1 MYLYLYSYLFRYYY
15 WGDRACE
22 ASSASIS
29 ALIDSFVERKTT
41 SVLLLPVQISSFQYI
56 MCTVYT
62 SIKLTK
68 ARTDNGTPD
77 VELKIHQQ
85 TNRYSSPPSPLQTR
99 TFNKYTYTNIH
110 TCKNVHKNLSRWTS
124 NIFRPEYH
132 FTFHRVILTVFSV
145 QPLNNQNSPSHPYP
159 QISTSPKCSILS
171 ALEAVEWDFSFF
183 SVHGV
188 IPSREKEG
196 EGRRVAYWLT
206 GSKG

>member
-1 MYLYLYSYLFRYYY
+1 MIIQKSKVIPLSLMVLFVFLYYFFCISFLYLYLYSYLFLCYY

-56 MCTVYT
+56 MYTVYT

-110 TCKNVHKNLSRWTS
+110 TCKNVHTNLSR
-124 NIFRPEYH
+124 
-132 FTFHRVILTVFSV
+132 
-145 QPLNNQNSPSHPYP
+145 
-159 QISTSPKCSILS
+159 
-171 ALEAVEWDFSFF
+171 
-183 SVHGV
+183 
-188 IPSREKEG
+188 
-196 EGRRVAYWLT
+196 
-206 GSKG
+206 

>member
-1 MYLYLYSYLFRYYY
+1 MTLYMPPSDLLFVFVFVFLFLFVFCICFFCISFFYLYLYSYLFLYYY

-56 MCTVYT
+56 MYTVYT

-85 TNRYSSPPSPLQTR
+85 TNRYSPPPSNTHIQQIHVH
-99 TFNKYTYTNIH
+99 KYTH
-110 TCKNVHKNLSRWTS
+110 MQKHAHKL
-124 NIFRPEYH
+124 I
-132 FTFHRVILTVFSV
+132 
-145 QPLNNQNSPSHPYP
+145 
-159 QISTSPKCSILS
+159 
-171 ALEAVEWDFSFF
+171 
-183 SVHGV
+183 
-188 IPSREKEG
+188 
-196 EGRRVAYWLT
+196 
-206 GSKG
+206 

>member
-1 MYLYLYSYLFRYYY
+1 MTLYMPPSELLLVFVFKFLIFFCIRFFCISFLYLYLYSYLFFFVLLFCICILFVFVFYLYSYLFLYYY

-56 MCTVYT
+56 MYTVYT

-85 TNRYSSPPSPLQTR
+85 TNRYSPPLQTR
-99 TFNKYTYTNIH
+99 TFNKYTYTNIR
-110 TCKNVHKNLSRWTS
+110 TCKKVHTNLSR
-124 NIFRPEYH
+124 
-132 FTFHRVILTVFSV
+132 
-145 QPLNNQNSPSHPYP
+145 
-159 QISTSPKCSILS
+159 
-171 ALEAVEWDFSFF
+171 
-183 SVHGV
+183 
-188 IPSREKEG
+188 
-196 EGRRVAYWLT
+196 
-206 GSKG
+206 

>member
-1 MYLYLYSYLFRYYY
+1 MDFDNRKVYGDTSITDGLVCFLYYFFCISFLYLYLYSYLFLYYY

-56 MCTVYT
+56 MYTVYT

-85 TNRYSSPPSPLQTR
+85 TNRYSPPTSNTHIQQIHVH
-99 TFNKYTYTNIH
+99 KYTHMQKRANKLI
-110 TCKNVHKNLSRWTS
+110 
-124 NIFRPEYH
+124 
-132 FTFHRVILTVFSV
+132 
-145 QPLNNQNSPSHPYP
+145 
-159 QISTSPKCSILS
+159 
-171 ALEAVEWDFSFF
+171 
-183 SVHGV
+183 
-188 IPSREKEG
+188 
-196 EGRRVAYWLT
+196 
-206 GSKG
+206 

>member
-1 MYLYLYSYLFRYYY
+1 MTLYMPPSELLFVFVLVFILLFFCIYFFILVFCICILFLFVFYLYSYLFLYYY

-56 MCTVYT
+56 MYTVYT

-85 TNRYSSPPSPLQTR
+85 TNRYSPPLQTR

-110 TCKNVHKNLSRWTS
+110 TCKNVHTNLSR
-124 NIFRPEYH
+124 
-132 FTFHRVILTVFSV
+132 
-145 QPLNNQNSPSHPYP
+145 
-159 QISTSPKCSILS
+159 
-171 ALEAVEWDFSFF
+171 
-183 SVHGV
+183 
-188 IPSREKEG
+188 
-196 EGRRVAYWLT
+196 
-206 GSKG
+206 

>member
-1 MYLYLYSYLFRYYY
+1 MTLYMPPSELLFVIVFVFIFLFVFFCISFLYFYLYLYSHLFFYLYSYLFLYYY

-41 SVLLLPVQISSFQYI
+41 SVLLLPVWISSFQYI
-56 MCTVYT
+56 MYTVYT

-85 TNRYSSPPSPLQTR
+85 TNRYSPPLQTR

-110 TCKNVHKNLSRWTS
+110 TCKNVHTNLSR
-124 NIFRPEYH
+124 
-132 FTFHRVILTVFSV
+132 
-145 QPLNNQNSPSHPYP
+145 
-159 QISTSPKCSILS
+159 
-171 ALEAVEWDFSFF
+171 
-183 SVHGV
+183 
-188 IPSREKEG
+188 
-196 EGRRVAYWLT
+196 
-206 GSKG
+206 